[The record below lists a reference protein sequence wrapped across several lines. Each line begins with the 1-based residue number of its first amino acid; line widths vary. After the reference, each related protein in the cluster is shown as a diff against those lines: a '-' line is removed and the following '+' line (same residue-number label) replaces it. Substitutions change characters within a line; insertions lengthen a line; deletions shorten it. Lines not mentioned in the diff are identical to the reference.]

1 LVRIPRAEPQLEPR
15 IAHQPDLAGS
25 GWGAPGRALQQ
36 LGSSIASL
44 GDAFGDMGNSKEQ
57 DFQDKMTMLRT
68 DTDIDLANIEAQ
80 NTYQGTGDDYLTQ
93 RSDFY
98 DQRTSEA
105 LGSISAKNQ
114 NQAKLFFEQRRGPK
128 LESAARFGGKVRQDT
143 LISSIDET
151 VATEFGKV
159 ATVPPEE
166 LDQTLQTTL
175 EGVNAIIKTAP
186 LPDSLKDEL
195 SARAA
200 GRAID
205 VMTSVRD
212 PDLVQ
217 EMVPRAMRFI
227 DQLEEVPQQ
236 EILPPEPQGAIQP
249 QQGILPNAQQ
259 GQIPR
264 QGLPGTPSG
273 QGLSGGANPQRRS
286 DLGGQGQQFSNI
298 NFRDFSNGRSGRPLA
313 PNQVRYIILHDVSG
327 NPKTRALPAPGNIP
341 NYHITFDDKGVYQ
354 EMPLNVQAPHARAF
368 NKHAIGIAYRGFEG
382 DKLSPQAIANGAAAV
397 KAVAQQFGITPERIL
412 THPGA
417 GRSATRSGKNPLE
430 AAWRKEVLAYLENEP
445 QNRNVAQVEDITGED
460 IPRPGQAPQR
470 KPGTIPQSAVA
481 QQNIAFGQSLPALP
495 PTIVDG
501 KPVAEPEL
509 KWGPVAVREGKQPDN
524 KPEGAIQATAY
535 QQSRTFNEHG
545 YGNRITGEITVNG
558 HTYKFATGGSKRGS
572 APFGTYD
579 IKRFTTASD
588 RALAGNTYRK
598 DAFELS
604 DATDDA
610 PGTKNRPTRDGLLI
624 HSAANGITA
633 GCIGIIGGDEV
644 FAQFTKDLQA
654 ELAKN
659 GGAGKLAL
667 GPPAKGEDGTRL
679 AGRGLTTY
687 AGLGSP
693 SGENPQAVGQEGGPQ
708 EPIGPDAP
716 YQVADASGKFPVPA
730 QRRGWRPVQSHLREK
745 LIDKLPQ
752 LRSMALTA
760 ERQREQME
768 ERAFKEESAYAR
780 LEGIKHK
787 MDGTLTLEWIEQN
800 EARLGP
806 QNTEALLK
814 AYKSDSVLPL
824 EPEEHLSLLKLV
836 DEKPQE
842 GLEQA
847 TEYFLGNRISRSQ
860 FDEIRRSVQKELN
873 PETRTP
879 QWAKDWV
886 GEVREQVATHQ
897 GDSWDRIERSQRV
910 MKEFRDY
917 VEQESQKGTLEYAKV
932 SKRAKEMI
940 DDYKLRK
947 SRDRRSSL
955 PLPERW
961 SKATNETMSFDELTA
976 AEQRLA
982 TEFQKE
988 ATPVLDD
995 PVAYQALRSK
1005 YAEDAKTLK
1014 RWRKVLEEEAT
1025 AKGEK
1030 IPPQTPPQVQ
1040 QPTQG
1045 KGAKQSSGDL
1055 VEEPAEGDR
1064 PPGMM
1069 RLGGPLPNPDKRG
1082 NLFGPRGLPG
1092 ATAPH
1097 LQNPR
1102 MVIDPKTGKEGIFW
1116 DFDKNSVPT
1125 QYQSDF
1131 GPNPWP
1137 NDPMD
1142 YQEDMI
1148 PQNNPMF
1155 DSPVRNIKA
1164 GGEGMMRLGGP
1175 KDAQNGGDKEVA
1187 YRASMLPIGNY
1198 DDGSIAF
1205 PVWPQAAIDAKEALG
1220 RFGRSVEQATG
1231 QARYTPEETFPRPE
1245 DVVLPGLAVAGTG
1258 AMRAPVA
1265 GAAMRGAEGAA
1276 TEGSA
1281 ATASRAFSNAP
1292 EAAPAGMLL
1301 ALPEDH
1307 PLRQFAE
1314 RRFELRKKDAL
1325 WDEKQ
1330 NKVTDALESVL
1341 SYRSDLTPAQLMQ
1354 ATEELAKGKDPTSID
1369 AQAANLLRH
1378 YKAPEAFAEFDKF
1391 AREHSKLAEDTRANW
1406 TIDNDEQLAANP
1418 KQGAPAG
1425 AVTGS
1430 SANQKN
1436 GDPIEPGNIDLN
1448 HRPVVKNAD
1457 GSISTVRSMSF
1468 EDKGVEVLIPTVSD
1482 DGRIMS
1488 DQESIDTYYRTG
1500 KHLGKFRTPED
1511 ADAYAKKLHED
1522 QDRLYSQK
1530 EHHSQAQPRDEE
1542 GKFVA
1547 EDEVPDA
1554 KTKLRDKGYTDKVV
1568 PPVSEQET
1576 WTPEMLDEYAR
1587 IWFGKE
1593 DELIAQGVPK
1603 DKAREMAREHP
1614 DVKAARERLLKN
1626 GPKQPP
1632 GDMQPLIAR

>member
-1 LVRIPRAEPQLEPR
+1 M
-15 IAHQPDLAGS
+15 
-25 GWGAPGRALQQ
+25 QQ

-57 DFQDKMTMLRT
+57 DFNDKMTMLRT

-186 LPDSLKDEL
+186 LPDTLKDEL

-286 DLGGQGQQFSNI
+286 DI

-313 PNQVRYIILHDVSG
+313 SNQVRYIILHDVSG

-470 KPGTIPQSAVA
+470 KPGTIPQSAIA
-481 QQNIAFGQSLPALP
+481 QQQATQG
-495 PTIVDG
+495 
-501 KPVAEPEL
+501 L
-509 KWGPVAVREGKQPDN
+509 KAV
-524 KPEGAIQATAY
+524 ATAY
-535 QQSRTFNEHG
+535 SPQKGGDAMEGGYAAARKGPDGKAEVRTLVDVAAKRSEYVTLAGDKSEFG
-545 YGNRITGEITVNG
+545 KTYIIPEITFKDASGKTITLTNVKG
-558 HTYKFATGGSKRGS
+558 VVHDTGS
-572 APFGTYD
+572 AFKGKGSGRVDIAVDHDLPQGAINTQPFSKQE
-579 IKRFTTASD
+579 I
-588 RALAGNTYRK
+588 ALLPV
-598 DAFELS
+598 D
-604 DATDDA
+604 
-610 PGTKNRPTRDGLLI
+610 
-624 HSAANGITA
+624 
-633 GCIGIIGGDEV
+633 
-644 FAQFTKDLQA
+644 
-654 ELAKN
+654 
-659 GGAGKLAL
+659 AGKETPLAQ
-667 GPPAKGEDGTRL
+667 
-679 AGRGLTTY
+679 RGLTTY
-687 AGLGSP
+687 AGLGGP
-693 SGENPQAVGQEGGPQ
+693 QGENAQAVGQEGGPQ
-708 EPIGPDAP
+708 ESVGPDAP

-730 QRRGWRPVQSHLREK
+730 LRRGWRPVQSHLREK

-917 VEQESQKGTLEYAKV
+917 VDQESQKGSLEYAKV

-988 ATPVLDD
+988 ATGVLDD
-995 PVAYQALRSK
+995 PVAYQSLRSK

-1014 RWRKVLEEEAT
+1014 RWRKVLEEEAA

-1040 QPTQG
+1040 QPAQG
-1045 KGAKQSSGDL
+1045 KGAKQSGDGL

-1069 RLGGPLPNPDKRG
+1069 RLGGPKDQDSAGQPRPVGPYPYLSQMMQRG
-1082 NLFGPRGLPG
+1082 YGHEMRG
-1092 ATAPH
+1092 
-1097 LQNPR
+1097 
-1102 MVIDPKTGKEGIFW
+1102 D
-1116 DFDKNSVPT
+1116 VP
-1125 QYQSDF
+1125 
-1131 GPNPWP
+1131 
-1137 NDPMD
+1137 
-1142 YQEDMI
+1142 QE
-1148 PQNNPMF
+1148 
-1155 DSPVRNIKA
+1155 
-1164 GGEGMMRLGGP
+1164 
-1175 KDAQNGGDKEVA
+1175 
-1187 YRASMLPIGNY
+1187 RASMLPIGSWG
-1198 DDGSIAF
+1198 DGPAF
-1205 PVWPQAAIDAKEALG
+1205 AMPGAVVDAREALG

-1231 QARYTPEETFPRPE
+1231 QAQYTPEETFPRPE

-1265 GAAMRGAEGAA
+1265 GAARTVSGKAPAHVEASRPLTSSPVALEGISADAPHPGPVSAYHGTDRSFRRFDINRSADIGTHFGTEQQALTRANQVARSSEASGEPARTIPVTLDVNKVVTLPDMRWSWPDEIARHLEA
-1276 TEGSA
+1276 TEPALSGI
-1281 ATASRAFSNAP
+1281 TDQITPLLGDKPRAFKAIRDRLIDAGYDGIRYRNFGTEGDGWSYIAIKPGTVKSSTTGETLFSNP
-1292 EAAPAGMLL
+1292 KEAAPAGMLL

-1330 NKVTDALESVL
+1330 NKVTDAIESVL
-1341 SYRSDLTPAQLMQ
+1341 SYRSDLTPTQLMQ
-1354 ATEELAKGKDPTSID
+1354 ATEDLAKGKEPSID
-1369 AQAANLLRH
+1369 GQAANLLRH

-1418 KQGAPAG
+1418 KEGAAAG
-1425 AVTGS
+1425 GVTAAS
-1430 SANQKN
+1430 
-1436 GDPIEPGNIDLN
+1436 GD
-1448 HRPVVKNAD
+1448 K
-1457 GSISTVRSMSF
+1457 
-1468 EDKGVEVLIPTVSD
+1468 
-1482 DGRIMS
+1482 
-1488 DQESIDTYYRTG
+1488 Q
-1500 KHLGKFRTPED
+1500 
-1511 ADAYAKKLHED
+1511 
-1522 QDRLYSQK
+1522 
-1530 EHHSQAQPRDEE
+1530 EHHSQVQPRDEE

-1547 EDEVPDA
+1547 EDEVPNA
-1554 KTKLRDKGYTDKVV
+1554 KTKLRDKGYTDKVA

>member
-1 LVRIPRAEPQLEPR
+1 
-15 IAHQPDLAGS
+15 
-25 GWGAPGRALQQ
+25 
-36 LGSSIASL
+36 
-44 GDAFGDMGNSKEQ
+44 MGNSKEQ

-128 LESAARFGGKVRQDT
+128 LESAARFGGKVRQDS

-186 LPDSLKDEL
+186 LPDTLKDEL

-259 GQIPR
+259 GQVPR

-286 DLGGQGQQFSNI
+286 DVGGQGQQFASI

-327 NPKTRALPAPGNIP
+327 NPKTRALPSPGNIP

-368 NKHAIGIAYRGFEG
+368 NKQAIGIAYRGFEG

-445 QNRNVAQVEDITGED
+445 QSRNVAQVEDITGED
-460 IPRPGQAPQR
+460 IPRPGQPPQR
-470 KPGTIPQSAVA
+470 KPGTIPQSAIA
-481 QQNIAFGQSLPALP
+481 QQQATQSL
-495 PTIVDG
+495 
-501 KPVAEPEL
+501 K
-509 KWGPVAVREGKQPDN
+509 AV
-524 KPEGAIQATAY
+524 ATAY
-535 QQSRTFNEHG
+535 SPQKSGDAMEGGYAAARKGPDGKAEVRTLADVAAKRSEYVTLAGDKSEFG
-545 YGNRITGEITVNG
+545 KTYIIPEITFKDASGNLVTLKNVKG
-558 HTYKFATGGSKRGS
+558 VVHDTGS
-572 APFGTYD
+572 AFKGKGSGRVDIAVDHDLPQGAINTQPFSKQEIALLPADEARGTN
-579 IKRFTTASD
+579 
-588 RALAGNTYRK
+588 LA
-598 DAFELS
+598 
-604 DATDDA
+604 
-610 PGTKNRPTRDGLLI
+610 
-624 HSAANGITA
+624 
-633 GCIGIIGGDEV
+633 
-644 FAQFTKDLQA
+644 Q
-654 ELAKN
+654 
-659 GGAGKLAL
+659 
-667 GPPAKGEDGTRL
+667 
-679 AGRGLTTY
+679 RGLTTY
-687 AGLGSP
+687 AGLGGP
-693 SGENPQAVGQEGGPQ
+693 QGENAQAVGQEGGPQ
-708 EPIGPDAP
+708 EPVGPDAP

-760 ERQREQME
+760 ERERERLE
-768 ERAFKEESAYAR
+768 EQAFKEESAYAR

-988 ATPVLDD
+988 ATAVLDD
-995 PVAYQALRSK
+995 PGAYQSLRSK

-1014 RWRKVLEEEAT
+1014 RWRKVLEEEAA

-1040 QPTQG
+1040 QPAQG
-1045 KGAKQSSGDL
+1045 KGAKQSGGDL
-1055 VEEPAEGDR
+1055 VEEPADGER

-1069 RLGGPLPNPDKRG
+1069 RLGGP
-1082 NLFGPRGLPG
+1082 
-1092 ATAPH
+1092 
-1097 LQNPR
+1097 
-1102 MVIDPKTGKEGIFW
+1102 
-1116 DFDKNSVPT
+1116 
-1125 QYQSDF
+1125 
-1131 GPNPWP
+1131 
-1137 NDPMD
+1137 
-1142 YQEDMI
+1142 
-1148 PQNNPMF
+1148 
-1155 DSPVRNIKA
+1155 
-1164 GGEGMMRLGGP
+1164 
-1175 KDAQNGGDKEVA
+1175 KDVQNGSDKEVA

-1198 DDGSIAF
+1198 EDGSIAF
-1205 PVWPQAAIDAKEALG
+1205 PVWPQAAVDAKEALG

-1231 QARYTPEETFPRPE
+1231 QAQYTPEETFPRPE

-1258 AMRAPVA
+1258 AMRAPVS
-1265 GAAMRGAEGAA
+1265 GAARAVSGKALEGV
-1276 TEGSA
+1276 E
-1281 ATASRAFSNAP
+1281 ASRPLTSSPVEAGGVFSNP
-1292 EAAPAGMLL
+1292 KEAAPAGMLL

-1354 ATEELAKGKDPTSID
+1354 ATEEMAKGKEPSID
-1369 AQAANLLRH
+1369 GQAANLLRH
-1378 YKAPEAFAEFDKF
+1378 YKAPEAFSEFEAF
-1391 AREHSKLAEDTRANW
+1391 AKEHSKLAEDTRANW

-1418 KQGAPAG
+1418 KEGAAAG
-1425 AVTGS
+1425 GVT
-1430 SANQKN
+1430 A
-1436 GDPIEPGNIDLN
+1436 
-1448 HRPVVKNAD
+1448 A
-1457 GSISTVRSMSF
+1457 
-1468 EDKGVEVLIPTVSD
+1468 SD
-1482 DGRIMS
+1482 DK
-1488 DQESIDTYYRTG
+1488 Q
-1500 KHLGKFRTPED
+1500 
-1511 ADAYAKKLHED
+1511 
-1522 QDRLYSQK
+1522 

-1547 EDEVPDA
+1547 EDETPDA
-1554 KTKLRDKGYTDKVV
+1554 KTKLRDKGYTDKVA

-1632 GDMQPLIAR
+1632 SDMNPLIAR